1 MKRLLS
7 FISIILFMIVL
18 IAPTYLWRE
27 VEKNPKKYEVF
38 TKEIGENRA
47 LKEMSEDVTIKD
59 YSKEYEEYY
68 SDRAPFR
75 NYLIS
80 FNQKINAGLEIPY
93 KNAIQPALLKVFYG
107 AGKNESK
114 MEVYLPKEEKAPE
127 KEEEKKEE
135 VSENKP
141 SEVKP
146 TEKERKE
153 PTCKEEGYVIY
164 VNEETGEETKEVL
177 PQIDHEFELV
187 EEIPASYTSYGKKIY
202 ECKTCH
208 KRKFEDFE
216 AKLVDESYFPAINH
230 EGMVIEGRNNWLFF
244 TGDNTLGYYLG
255 TNLYDE
261 QALQQKAELMQRLK
275 DLCKQKGKEVVFLVA
290 PNKEEIYS
298 EYMPSY
304 DNVPEFTRNDYLSEY
319 MKNHSSAKFLFPK
332 EELKKAKMYYDTYYA
347 YDTHWNN
354 IGAFVATMQIYEKLG
369 METTDL
375 ESIPVSKSVD
385 AAAGLFGTGSINS
398 AGYPDDYEYYIDYK
412 PEIEILSEQGTFDIR
427 GGYDN
432 YQKNESSSENYSKIV
447 MLGDSFR
454 IGMIPIIRKDFKES
468 VFVQRQ
474 DAELAKEDIK
484 SANVIVIE
492 TVERFDS
499 QMDAAINKVIS
510 YLEE

>member
-1 MKRLLS
+1 
-7 FISIILFMIVL
+7 
-18 IAPTYLWRE
+18 
-27 VEKNPKKYEVF
+27 
-38 TKEIGENRA
+38 
-47 LKEMSEDVTIKD
+47 
-59 YSKEYEEYY
+59 
-68 SDRAPFR
+68 
-75 NYLIS
+75 
-80 FNQKINAGLEIPY
+80 
-93 KNAIQPALLKVFYG
+93 
-107 AGKNESK
+107 
-114 MEVYLPKEEKAPE
+114 
-127 KEEEKKEE
+127 
-135 VSENKP
+135 
-141 SEVKP
+141 
-146 TEKERKE
+146 
-153 PTCKEEGYVIY
+153 
-164 VNEETGEETKEVL
+164 
-177 PQIDHEFELV
+177 
-187 EEIPASYTSYGKKIY
+187 
-202 ECKTCH
+202 
-208 KRKFEDFE
+208 
-216 AKLVDESYFPAINH
+216 
-230 EGMVIEGRNNWLFF
+230 MVIEGRNNWLFF

-385 AAAGLFGTGSINS
+385 AAAGLFGTGGINS

-499 QMDAAINKVIS
+499 QMDATINKVIS